1 MAEAITPHVLIP
13 LMLRSKLMR
22 GLAIEEVGH
31 HLVTAVSKKGGDP
44 VGHLQIFFG
53 REQGAMA
60 LGATGGLL
68 TNLFGPVWRLL
79 SVCDD
84 DTLRMQIALWLLHD
98 PIEMLTAMA
107 EFSPEDLEPT
117 IALLRSDE
125 PSQEIS
131 DSVSVCLACS
141 VLMFFSFQYS
151 QIAALGD
158 RIAKDLG
165 ADESGLVVLDGDL
178 IKRSIHD
185 NFWNNADLAQ
195 QIARGQPATWKVVL
209 EAHSN
214 GTDNLTCGLDDF
226 LVSVTPG
233 PAEEMDA
240 LLAQP

>member
-1 MAEAITPHVLIP
+1 MGIDTEKSITPHVLIP

-31 HLVTAVSKKGGDP
+31 HLVTAVSAKDGEP
-44 VGHLQIFFG
+44 VGSLPIFFG
-53 REQGAMA
+53 KEQGAMA

-84 DTLRMQIALWLLHD
+84 ETLRMQ
-98 PIEMLTAMA
+98 IEMLTAMA
-107 EFSPEDLEPT
+107 QFSPEDLEPT

-131 DSVSVCLACS
+131 DSISVCLACS

-151 QIAALGD
+151 QIAAIGD

-178 IKRSIHD
+178 MQRSVHD
-185 NFWNNADLAQ
+185 SFWKNADLAQ

-209 EAHSN
+209 EAYSN

-233 PAEEMDA
+233 PAVEMDA
-240 LLAQP
+240 LLAQPVAGTA